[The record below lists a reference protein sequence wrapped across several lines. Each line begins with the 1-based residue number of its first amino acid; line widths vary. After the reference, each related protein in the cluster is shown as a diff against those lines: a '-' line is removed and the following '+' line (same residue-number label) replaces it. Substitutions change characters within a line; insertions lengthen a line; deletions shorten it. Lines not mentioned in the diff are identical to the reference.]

1 MKRVTN
7 GDIIVARKNWHR
19 AKVSEF
25 LTENNKI
32 AKTFNLFLETVTDS
46 FNLFSWPSKVNF
58 SDDKVQGTILNI
70 SNHLSIL

>member
-1 MKRVTN
+1 M
-7 GDIIVARKNWHR
+7 
-19 AKVSEF
+19 SEF

>member
-7 GDIIVARKNWHR
+7 GDIIVARKNWHS
-19 AKVSEF
+19 AEGSEF

-58 SDDKVQGTILNI
+58 SDDKVQGIILNI
-70 SNHLSIL
+70 LNHFSIL